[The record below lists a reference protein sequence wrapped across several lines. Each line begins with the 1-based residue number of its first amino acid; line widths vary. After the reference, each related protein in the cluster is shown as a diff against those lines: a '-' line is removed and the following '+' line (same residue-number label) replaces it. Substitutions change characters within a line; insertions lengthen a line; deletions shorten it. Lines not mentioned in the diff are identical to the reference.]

1 MRRSI
6 VTWTFVLLLVLAS
19 GSSAP
24 AVAAQG
30 TDALAIGGPA
40 GGFVIT
46 PGSVATFTSL
56 GFAACNSLT
65 WGLQLNGGSNQALFT
80 FPGGCGSATGPN
92 VTIGPFAAPTAV
104 RVFMTDNHCNVT
116 YFSDGTPLDHVII
129 SGSNPYSLRFADG
142 GGNCERANTTF
153 NTFGGCN
160 FCVTLTIVDA
170 PINAAG
176 TSISAVEGAGVS
188 ATVATFTDPDP
199 SATASGYAATV
210 SWGDGNSSSGVI
222 TGATSFAVAASHVYA
237 EEGNYSISVAITDV
251 DSQSNSKT
259 VTSTATVADAGL
271 TAAPACR
278 ASTLGSYNA
287 PTATFTDAAGSL
299 GTAANF
305 TAIVDWG
312 DGNTSA
318 GTVTASGAGSYSV
331 AGTHIYASLGLFTIK
346 TSIADDGGSTADT
359 SCTTIGFSF
368 APGGGAFVIGSQRA
382 GAGKPVTFWS
392 AQWVNVNLSAA
403 TRRSHSF
410 KGFAKSPAS
419 PTCGATW
426 SADPGNSTP
435 PPSGPLPEF
444 MGVIVTSSTAQSGSD
459 TSGTVVHIVV
469 VKTDPGYAPN
479 AGQSGTGTIVAV
491 VC

>member
-24 AVAAQG
+24 AVVAQG
-30 TDALAIGGPA
+30 TDALAIGGPT

-46 PGSVATFTSL
+46 PGSVATFTSI
-56 GFAACNSLT
+56 GFNACNSLT
-65 WGLQLNGGSNQALFT
+65 AGFNAGSYQARFD
-80 FPGGCGSATGPN
+80 FPGGCGSTTRPN
-92 VTIGPFAAPTAV
+92 VSIGPFAAPTAV
-104 RVFMTDNHCNVT
+104 TVFLTDNHCQVT
-116 YFSDGTPLDHVII
+116 YFSDGTPVDHVIV
-129 SGSNPYSLRFADG
+129 SGSNPFLLRFADG
-142 GGNCERANTTF
+142 GGNCERANATF
-153 NTFGGCN
+153 NVFQGCN

-170 PINAAG
+170 PINATG
-176 TSISAVEGAGVS
+176 KSVSAVEGAG
-188 ATVATFTDPDP
+188 ANLAVATFTDPD
-199 SATASGYAATV
+199 SAATAAGYAATI
-210 SWGDGNSSSGVI
+210 SWGDGTTSSGVI
-222 TGATSFAVAASHVYA
+222 TGTTSFAVAGSHIYA
-237 EEGNYSISVAITDV
+237 EEGNYSISTTITDV
-251 DSQSNSKT
+251 DSPSNSAT
-259 VTSTATVADAGL
+259 ATSTANVADAAL

-305 TAIVDWG
+305 TASVDWG

-318 GTVTASGAGSYSV
+318 GTVSASGAGSYSV
-331 AGTHIYASLGLFTIK
+331 AGTHNYASLGQFTIK
-346 TSIADDGGSTADT
+346 TTIADDGGSVAVT

-368 APGGGAFVIGSQRA
+368 APGGGAFVIGSQHDAA
-382 GAGKPVTFWS
+382 GQPVTFWS
-392 AQWVNVNLSAA
+392 AQWVNINLSAG
-403 TRRSHSF
+403 TRNSHSF

-444 MGVIVTSSTAQSGSD
+444 MGVIVTSSTTQAGSDASGS
-459 TSGTVVHIVV
+459 VAHIVV
-469 VKTDPGYAPN
+469 VKADPGYAPN
-479 AGQSGTGTIVAV
+479 PGHNGTGTVVAV